1 VKIIAC
7 KQGSPEW
14 LRARLGVPTA
24 SCFDKILSPAKLAP
38 SASQGKYRARLLAEW
53 YLGQPLDEPESGF
66 MQRGTQLEGEAVK
79 WFEFTT
85 GMDAAEVGFCLT
97 DNGDAGASPD
107 RLVGTDGLLEIKC
120 PSAETHMGYL
130 LSGFDEYVLQ
140 VQGQLWVTGRQFA
153 YQLSYHP
160 SIPSVLKRVER
171 DDKTIK
177 AIAEHVPAFAA
188 TVAAGRETLRAMTA
202 DSAATVEAF
211 RGDDSP
217 F

>member
-53 YLGQPLDEPESGF
+53 YLGQPLDEAESGF

-85 GMDAAEVGFCLT
+85 GRDAAEVGFCLT
-97 DNGDAGASPD
+97 DSGDAGASPD

-130 LSGFDEYVLQ
+130 LNGFDEYVLQ

-171 DDKTIK
+171 DDKIIK
-177 AIAEHVPAFAA
+177 AIAEHVTAFAA
-188 TVAAGRETLRAMTA
+188 TVEAGRVALRAMTA
-202 DSAATVEAF
+202 DGAAAVETF
-211 RGDDSP
+211 REEDSP

>member
-1 VKIIAC
+1 LD
-7 KQGSPEW
+7 G
-14 LRARLGVPTA
+14 
-24 SCFDKILSPAKLAP
+24 FD
-38 SASQGKYRARLLAEW
+38 G
-53 YLGQPLDEPESGF
+53 GF
-66 MQRGTQLEGEAVK
+66 VQRGSQLEGEAVRY
-79 WFEFTT
+79 FEFTT
-85 GMDAAEVGFCLT
+85 GQDCTEVGFCLT
-97 DNGDAGASPD
+97 DSGDAGASPD
-107 RLVGTDGLLEIKC
+107 RLVGADGLLEIKC

-130 LSGFDEYVLQ
+130 LNGFDEYVLQ

-171 DDKTIK
+171 DPKVIA

-188 TVAAGRETLRAMTA
+188 TIAKGRETLRSLTA

>member
-1 VKIIAC
+1 VKIVNC

-24 SCFDKILSPAKLAP
+24 SCFDRILSPAKLAP
-38 SASQGKYRARLLAEW
+38 SASQGRYRARLLAEW
-53 YLGQPLDEPESGF
+53 YLGQPLDEAESGF
-66 MQRGTQLEGEAVK
+66 MQRGSQLEGEAVK

-85 GMDAAEVGFCLT
+85 GLDCEEVGFCLT
-97 DNGDAGASPD
+97 DSGDAGASPD

-130 LSGFDEYVLQ
+130 LNGFDDYVLQ

-171 DDKTIK
+171 DPKVIA
-177 AIAEHVPAFAA
+177 AIAEHVTAFAA
-188 TVAAGRETLRAMTA
+188 TVEAGRVALRAMTA
-202 DSAATVEAF
+202 DGAAAVETF
-211 RGDDSP
+211 READVP